1 VTDQA
6 PVSAQARRW
15 VEASLGP
22 GAHVVSARRLRGGLS
37 SVVHKLTVERDG
49 QRFSVVLK
57 RPETEEGEP
66 GDASLEV
73 AQEALILRRLTSLP
87 APRLIAVDPSGEAS
101 GSPAILQTL
110 LPGRP
115 HVAPKAVG
123 SWLQGLSTATRTIA
137 TAEISASDLDSFAPW
152 LPPSDQVPQWCSA
165 QIRWE
170 DTMTRLRTG
179 LFPETS
185 GQPQFVHRDLHP
197 ANVLMS
203 GQRFAG
209 IVDWVNGCRAPIEV
223 DVSRCRVE
231 IAILA
236 GMAAANAYL
245 DLCTDFLP
253 AYDHR
258 WDALVAIELSPW
270 VEDLVECFN
279 GMGAKLTATSV
290 AETLDNFVIG

>member
-6 PVSAQARRW
+6 PVSANARAW
-15 VEASLGP
+15 VEASLGS

-37 SVVHKLTVERDG
+37 SVVHKLTIALDG
-49 QRFSVVLK
+49 ERFSVVLK

-66 GDASLEV
+66 GDPSQEV
-73 AQEALILRRLTSLP
+73 AQEALILGRLASLP

-115 HVAPKAVG
+115 HVAPKVVG
-123 SWLQGLSTATRTIA
+123 SWLQGLSTVTRTIA
-137 TAEISASDLDSFAPW
+137 TAEISASDLDPFAPW
-152 LPPSDQVPQWCSA
+152 IPASDQAPEWCSSSK
-165 QIRWE
+165 RWE
-170 DTMTRLRTG
+170 ETISLLRTG
-179 LFPETS
+179 LLPETS
-185 GQPQFVHRDLHP
+185 GRPKFVHRDLHP
-197 ANVLMS
+197 ANVLFN

-209 IVDWVNGCRAPIEV
+209 IVDWVHGCRGPIEV

-231 IAILA
+231 VAILT
-236 GMAAANAYL
+236 GMAAADAYL

-253 AYDHR
+253 IYDHR

-279 GMGAKLTATSV
+279 GIGAKLTATSV